1 MKTRK
6 ITVPEKKRGRKGE
19 VSRKVSPRRVG
30 GQENWK
36 IGSRS
41 VGGNTPA
48 GIQVPL
54 AREEVAALFK
64 QEKLT
69 LLQRISKEGEGDD
82 WGRGR
87 GLVALLT
94 RQPWTIDGSPLNIG
108 SEDGIGGGK
117 RLTFDENFEK
127 TCTSGKNL
135 FGIEFPGD

>member
-30 GQENWK
+30 EQENWK
-36 IGSRS
+36 IRSRS

-69 LLQRISKEGEGDD
+69 LVQRISKEGEGDD
-82 WGRGR
+82 WGG
-87 GLVALLT
+87 
-94 RQPWTIDGSPLNIG
+94 
-108 SEDGIGGGK
+108 EDWS
-117 RLTFDENFEK
+117 LY
-127 TCTSGKNL
+127 
-135 FGIEFPGD
+135 